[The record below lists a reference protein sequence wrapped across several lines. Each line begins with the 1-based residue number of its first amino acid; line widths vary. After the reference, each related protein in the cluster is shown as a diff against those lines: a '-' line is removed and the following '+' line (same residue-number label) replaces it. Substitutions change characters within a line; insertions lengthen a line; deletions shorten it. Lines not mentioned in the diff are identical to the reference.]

1 MHRKHGALC
10 EGQHLDSVVVGTNEG
25 NVLLRQ
31 PQTRLVV
38 DARLC
43 IEVDIADV
51 LLSGQPTGVQQY
63 RVAGLDLKLRSG
75 KAGFKVS
82 PRDHFSTVQGAA
94 PQADHV

>member
-1 MHRKHGALC
+1 MYRKHGTVC

-31 PQTRLVV
+31 PETCLVV

-43 IEVDIADV
+43 IEVDIEYAF
-51 LLSGQPTGVQQY
+51 LSGQPTGMQQY
-63 RVAGLDLKLRSG
+63 RVAGLDLKLCSS

-82 PRDHFSTVQGAA
+82 PRDHFATVQGAA
-94 PQADHV
+94 SQANHV